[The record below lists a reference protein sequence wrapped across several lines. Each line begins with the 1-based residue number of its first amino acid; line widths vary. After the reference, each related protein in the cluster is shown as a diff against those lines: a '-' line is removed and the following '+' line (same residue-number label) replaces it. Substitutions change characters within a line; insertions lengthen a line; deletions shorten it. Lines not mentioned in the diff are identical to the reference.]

1 MAELKNI
8 LQRIE
13 NIFKSVDLKYIIVG
27 GVTIIHYG
35 HVRTTTDIGLIL
47 ENKPSEF
54 GKFINILKKND
65 FDVMEDQFFQGIKEG
80 TNITIFDNKSY
91 FRLDLKIAN
100 NNRENILLDKAI
112 MKELFDSNLLIPSLE
127 DVLVGKILYIGNIED
142 IPYSELLEYQDI
154 IDFLTLFHANEESIN
169 LKYLEEEIRNIG
181 LELTFNK
188 LLSIKL

>member
-13 NIFKSVDLKYIIVG
+13 NVFKAVDLKYIIVG

-35 HVRTTTDIGLIL
+35 HVRTTTDIDIIL
-47 ENKPSEF
+47 ENNPSEF
-54 GKFINILKKND
+54 AHFIKILKENK
-65 FDVMEDQFFQGIKEG
+65 FDVMEDQFYQGIKEG

-100 NNRENILLDKAI
+100 NNRENELLDRAI
-112 MKELFDSNLLIPSLE
+112 MKKLFDLNILIPSLE
-127 DVLVGKILYIGNIED
+127 DVLLGKILYIGDIED
-142 IPYSELLEYQDI
+142 IPDSELLEYQDI
-154 IDFLTLFHANEESIN
+154 TDFLTLFHANQESIN
-169 LKYLEEEIRNIG
+169 LVYLKEEIKKIG

>member
-35 HVRTTTDIGLIL
+35 HVRTTTDIDIIL